1 MLNTRPITTMKI
13 LDAEEIALSASAL
26 SVAIDLRQIANN
38 GYFALRYT
46 TTGTG
51 TTKFNYLY
59 APEKD
64 GTYIEPAGA
73 TDIGATLAAG
83 SGIKSF
89 SPELGPFMKI
99 KATEDGGANAIVV
112 TAWIHIQ

>member
-1 MLNTRPITTMKI
+1 MLNSRPITTMKI
-13 LDAEEIALSASAL
+13 FDAEEIALSGNAL
-26 SVAIDLRQIANN
+26 SVAIDLREIANN
-38 GYFALRYT
+38 GYFAIHYI

-51 TTKFNYLY
+51 TTKFEYLF
-59 APEKD
+59 APVKA